1 MDFFHRQD
9 QARRNTRV
17 FIGFF
22 AAAVLAIILAVYLA
36 VAFFFVIGRRVDS
49 NSDRGGRHRHSYS
62 MSSEPVAARELWNPA
77 LFGWVSLGTLCVI
90 IGGCLYKFAELS
102 SGGASVATMLGG
114 RLVNSKTTDPDERKL
129 LNVVEEMAIASGV
142 PVPQVY
148 VLEGELGINAFAA
161 GHSSG
166 DSVIGVT
173 QGCMRLLDRDELQ
186 GVIAHEFSHVLNG
199 DMRLNLRLMGFIFGI
214 MGLAIIGRILLE
226 TRGEKNPLPLLGL
239 VLMAIGWAG
248 VFFGRLIQAAV
259 SREREVLA
267 DASAVQFTRNP
278 AGLAGALKKIGGL
291 SRGSFLQSPRATEAS
306 HFFFANGIRSSLFNL
321 FVTHPALEQR
331 IRALEPDW
339 DGTFPKTRVA
349 GPSAPPV
356 QATVPPRP
364 RVPFP
369 FPRPVTGAVAGFAP
383 AGIGASDVIGNAGQ
397 PAARHLEYAANW
409 RASLPQEIESEVRD
423 PLGAMC
429 VVLGLLMGRDE
440 ELRSRQMTEVARLTS
455 AGIAQELGRLLP
467 GIQSLDPQT
476 RLPLVNLALPSLRGL
491 SNPQYDAFCTVM
503 QFLIESDGELDWFEF
518 MLQKAVRRHLDPQF
532 GKARRDVVQYY
543 SIKGLAPECVYLLS
557 VLANLGHGDLREA
570 RLAFR
575 AGWNE
580 LGMDGADIDLTPIS
594 ACKLECIDQ
603 AMDRLSQ
610 AVPMIK
616 QKVLQACSRTVAAD
630 GVVKTEE
637 AELLRA
643 IADTLDCPI
652 PPFVRGV
659 ASECESK

>member
-17 FIGFF
+17 FVGLF
-22 AAAVLAIILAVYLA
+22 AAAVLCIILAVYLSVA
-36 VAFFFVIGRRVDS
+36 VFFAVGRRVDT
-49 NSDRGGRHRHSYS
+49 DEGRHHRRSYS
-62 MSSEPVAARELWNPA
+62 ISADSMSARELWSPV
-77 LFGWVSLGTLCVI
+77 LFGWVSVGTLCVI

-114 RLVNSKTTDPDERKL
+114 RLVNAKTTDPDERKL

-148 VLEGELGINAFAA
+148 VLEGERGINAFAA
-161 GHSSG
+161 GHAAG

-226 TRGEKNPLPLLGL
+226 VRGEKNPLPLLGL
-239 VLMAIGWAG
+239 VLIIIGWAG
-248 VFFGRLIQAAV
+248 VFFGRIIQAAV

-278 AGLAGALKKIGGL
+278 AGLAGALKKIGAL
-291 SRGSFLQSPRATEAS
+291 SQGSFIQSPRAAEAG

-321 FVTHPALEQR
+321 FVTHPSLDVR

-339 DGTFPKTRVA
+339 DGTYPKTRIA
-349 GPSAPPV
+349 EQPAPPV
-356 QATVPPRP
+356 QSAPQRP

-369 FPRPVTGAVAGFAP
+369 FPRPVAGAVSGLAP
-383 AGIGASDVIGNAGQ
+383 VGIRASEAIGNAGQ
-397 PAARHLEYAANW
+397 PAASHLEYAANW
-409 RASLPQEIESEVRD
+409 RASLSQEIESEVHD

-429 VVLGLLMGRDE
+429 IVLGLLMGREE
-440 ELRSRQMTEVARLTS
+440 ELQRRQMAEVARLTS
-455 AGIAQELGRLLP
+455 AGIAQELARLLP
-467 GIQSLDPQT
+467 GMQSLDSQA
-476 RLPLVNLALPSLRGL
+476 RLPLVSLALPALRGL
-491 SNPQYDAFCTVM
+491 SHAQYDAFCAVM
-503 QFLIESDGELDWFEF
+503 QFLIDSDGELDWFEF

-532 GKARRDVVQYY
+532 GKAGRDVVQFY
-543 SIKGLAPECVYLLS
+543 SIKGLVPECVYLLS
-557 VLANLGHGDLREA
+557 VLSAIGHEDVSGAN
-570 RLAFR
+570 LAFR

-580 LGMDGADIDLTPIS
+580 LGVRDAGIDRVPMSTCRLDRI
-594 ACKLECIDQ
+594 EQ

-610 AVPMIK
+610 SAPMIK
-616 QKVLQACSRTVAAD
+616 QKVLQACARTVAAD
-630 GVVKTEE
+630 GVIKTSE

-652 PPFVRGV
+652 PPFIRGV
-659 ASECESK
+659 ATE

>member
-62 MSSEPVAARELWNPA
+62 ISSEPAAARELWNPV
-77 LFGWVSLGTLCVI
+77 LFGWVSVGTLCVI

-226 TRGEKNPLPLLGL
+226 ARGEKNPLPLLGL
-239 VLMAIGWAG
+239 VLMVIGWAG
-248 VFFGRLIQAAV
+248 VFFGHIIQAAV

-291 SRGSFLQSPRATEAS
+291 SRGSILQSPRATEAS
-306 HFFFANGIRSSLFNL
+306 HFFFANGLRSSLFNL
-321 FVTHPALEQR
+321 FVTHPALEDR

-339 DGTFPKTRVA
+339 DGTFPKTRA
-349 GPSAPPV
+349 AEQPAPPV
-356 QATVPPRP
+356 QVSAPSRP

-369 FPRPVTGAVAGFAP
+369 FPRPAAGAVAGFAP
-383 AGIGASDVIGNAGQ
+383 GNIRAAEVIGNAGQ
-397 PAARHLEYAANW
+397 PAASHLEYAANW
-409 RASLPQEIESEVRD
+409 RASLPGEIESEVHD

-429 VVLGLLMGRDE
+429 IVLGSLMGRE
-440 ELRSRQMTEVARLTS
+440 EGLRSRQMAEVARLTS
-455 AGIAQELGRLLP
+455 TGIAQELARILP
-467 GIQSLDPQT
+467 GIQSLDPQA
-476 RLPLVNLALPSLRGL
+476 RLPLVNLALPALRGL
-491 SNPQYDAFCTVM
+491 SHPQYDAFCTVM

-532 GKARRDVVQYY
+532 GKAGRAVVQFY
-543 SIKGLAPECVYLLS
+543 SIKGLVPECVYLLS
-557 VLANLGHGDLREA
+557 VLSAIGHEDVSGAN
-570 RLAFR
+570 LAFR

-580 LGMDGADIDLTPIS
+580 LGVPDAGIDRVPMSTCRLDRI
-594 ACKLECIDQ
+594 EQ

-610 AVPMIK
+610 SAPMIK
-616 QKVLQACSRTVAAD
+616 QKVLQACARTVAAD
-630 GVVKTEE
+630 GVIKTSE

-652 PPFVRGV
+652 PPFIRGV
-659 ASECESK
+659 ATE